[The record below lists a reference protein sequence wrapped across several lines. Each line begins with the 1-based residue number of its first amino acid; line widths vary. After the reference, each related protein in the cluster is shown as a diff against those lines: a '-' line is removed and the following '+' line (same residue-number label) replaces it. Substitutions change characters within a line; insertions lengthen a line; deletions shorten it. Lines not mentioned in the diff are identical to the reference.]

1 MILLTNARIV
11 LPDGVRPDGWLRL
24 DGRRIAEVGPAGS
37 VPEPSYTDP
46 HEQTMDLGGRY
57 LLPGYVDIHTHGG
70 GGAAFSSGDIEQAL
84 RAAAFHRG
92 HGTTTIMASTVST
105 ELDVLER
112 YLSDLAGLVED
123 GLLAGLHL
131 EGPFISKARCGAHDP
146 ALLKNPDPALL
157 RPLLAAGRGAVKMVT
172 LAPELDYG
180 IEATALLANSGVIA
194 AVGHTD
200 GGYGIASEAF
210 TRGARVATHLF
221 NAMRGVHHRE
231 PGPVVAAIEDENVIV
246 ELVHDGIHVHPA
258 VIGMVFNAVGPHRVA
273 LITDAM
279 AAAGQPDG
287 MYRLGKLDVEVTG
300 GVARLAGGG
309 SIAGSTLTMDSALR
323 RTVRELGLPIEDA
336 AVSAALTPARALGLD
351 HEIGS
356 IEVGKYADLVVLDD
370 ELEVLGVM
378 KRGEWAVTPPPPP
391 ATPPSPSSPPSDTE

>member
-1 MILLTNARIV
+1 MTLLTNARIV
-11 LPDGVRPDGWLRL
+11 LPGGVRADGWLRL
-24 DGRRIAEVGPAGS
+24 DGHRIAEVGPQGS
-37 VPEPSYTDP
+37 TPKPSDTDP
-46 HEQTMDLGGRY
+46 HEASIDLAGRY
-57 LLPGYVDIHTHGG
+57 LLAGYVDMHTHGG
-70 GGAAFSSGDIEQAL
+70 GGAAFSSGDIEQAV
-84 RAAAFHRG
+84 RAAAFHRA
-92 HGTTTIMASTVST
+92 HGTTTTVASTVST
-105 ELDVLER
+105 ELDVLQR

-131 EGPFISKARCGAHDP
+131 EGPFINKARCGAHDP
-146 ALLKNPDPALL
+146 ALLRAPDPALL
-157 RPLLAAGRGAVKMVT
+157 RPLLAAGRGTVKMVT

-200 GGYGIASEAF
+200 GGYGITEEAF
-210 TRGARVATHLF
+210 SNGARVATHLF
-221 NAMRGVHHRE
+221 NAMPGVHHRE

-246 ELVHDGIHVHPA
+246 ELVNDGIHVHPA

-287 MYRLGKLDVEVTG
+287 MYRLGALDVEVSD

-309 SIAGSTLTMDSALR
+309 SIAGSTLTMDVALR
-323 RTVRELGLPIEDA
+323 RAVRELGLPIEDA
-336 AVSAALTPARALGLD
+336 SVSASLTPARALSLD

-356 IEVGKYADLVVLDD
+356 IEVGKFADLVVLDD
-370 ELEVLGVM
+370 ELEVCGVM
-378 KRGEWAVTPPPPP
+378 KRGEWAVAPK
-391 ATPPSPSSPPSDTE
+391 

>member
-1 MILLTNARIV
+1 MTLLTNARIV
-11 LPDGVRPDGWLRL
+11 LPDGVRPAGWLRL

-37 VPEPSYTDP
+37 APEPSPTHP
-46 HEQTMDLGGRY
+46 HEPVVDLAGRY
-57 LLPGYVDIHTHGG
+57 LLPGYVDMHSHGG
-70 GGAAFSSGDIEQAL
+70 GGAAFTSGDIEQAV
-84 RAAAFHRG
+84 RTAAFHRK

-112 YLSDLAGLVED
+112 HLSDLAGLVED
-123 GLLAGLHL
+123 GLLAGLHM
-131 EGPFISKARCGAHDP
+131 EGPFISKSRCGAHDP
-146 ALLKNPDPALL
+146 ALLRSPDPALL
-157 RPLLAAGRGAVKMVT
+157 RPLLAAGRGTVKMVT
-172 LAPELDYG
+172 LAPELDFG

-200 GGYGIASEAF
+200 GSYEITNEAF

-221 NAMRGVHHRE
+221 NAMPGVHHRE

-246 ELVHDGIHVHPA
+246 ELVNDGIHVHPA

-287 MYRLGKLDVEVTG
+287 MYRLGALDVEVEE

-309 SIAGSTLTMDSALR
+309 SIAGSTLTMDAALR
-323 RTVRELGLPIEDA
+323 RAVRELGLSIEDA
-336 AVSAALTPARALGLD
+336 AVSAALTPARAIGLD

-356 IEVGKYADLVVLDD
+356 IEAGKYADLVVLDD
-370 ELEVLGVM
+370 ELEVRGVM
-378 KRGEWAVTPPPPP
+378 KRGEWAVEVR
-391 ATPPSPSSPPSDTE
+391 S

>member
-1 MILLTNARIV
+1 MTLLTNARIV
-11 LPDGVRPDGWLRL
+11 LPDGVRPAGWLRL
-24 DGRRIAEVGPAGS
+24 DGQRIAEVGPAGS
-37 VPEPSYTDP
+37 TPEPSPTHP
-46 HEQTMDLGGRY
+46 HEPTVDLAGHY
-57 LLPGYVDIHTHGG
+57 LLPGYVDMHTHGG
-70 GGAAFSSGDIEQAL
+70 GGAAFSSGDVEQAV
-84 RAAAFHRG
+84 RTAAFHRG

-112 YLSDLAGLVED
+112 YLADLAGLVED

-146 ALLKNPDPALL
+146 ALLRSPDPALL
-157 RPLLAAGRGAVKMVT
+157 RPLLAAGRGTVKMVT

-200 GGYGIASEAF
+200 GGYGITNQAF
-210 TRGARVATHLF
+210 THGARVATHLF
-221 NAMRGVHHRE
+221 NAMPGVHHRE
-231 PGPVVAAIEDENVIV
+231 PGPVVAALEDENVIV
-246 ELVHDGIHVHPA
+246 ELVNDGIHVHPA

-287 MYRLGKLDVEVTG
+287 MYRLGALDVEVSS
-300 GVARLAGGG
+300 GVARLTGGG
-309 SIAGSTLTMDSALR
+309 SIAGSTLTMDVAVR
-323 RTVRELGLPIEDA
+323 RAVRDLGLSIEEA
-336 AVSAALTPARALGLD
+336 AVSAALTPARAIGLD

-356 IEVGKYADLVVLDD
+356 IEAGKYADLVVLDE
-370 ELEVLGVM
+370 ELEVRGVM
-378 KRGEWAVTPPPPP
+378 KRGEWSVPVAVE
-391 ATPPSPSSPPSDTE
+391 AAHGA